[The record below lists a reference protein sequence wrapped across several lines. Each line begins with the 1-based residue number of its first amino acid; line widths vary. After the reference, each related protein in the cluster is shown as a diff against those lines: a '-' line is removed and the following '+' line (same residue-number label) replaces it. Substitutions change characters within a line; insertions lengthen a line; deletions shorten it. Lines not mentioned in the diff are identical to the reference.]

1 MKLPLFCSFTFCVL
15 SQRLSASQFSQAMSK
30 ETFSAHFFD
39 ESKTSC
45 KRAAIS
51 KHAVSSKSLFPGLPI
66 IWYYNESNPPHIFR
80 NFSPSFFEFGILTE
94 KSRGKI
100 EIKIF
105 ISSISDSIVNNVWY
119 NLTWITVTFIHMIK
133 SKSLT
138 FTTHF
143 VPFRTV

>member
-1 MKLPLFCSFTFCVL
+1 MFEAAALFVASHFVFLSRLSVL

-66 IWYYNESNPPHIFR
+66 I
-80 NFSPSFFEFGILTE
+80 
-94 KSRGKI
+94 
-100 EIKIF
+100 
-105 ISSISDSIVNNVWY
+105 
-119 NLTWITVTFIHMIK
+119 
-133 SKSLT
+133 
-138 FTTHF
+138 
-143 VPFRTV
+143 